1 MTTHRKKRGR
11 PPLLW
16 HGPRGKEFVRAVNIT
31 RYERRKGRPLLTA
44 AQAIRLV
51 LKRPEFAQLRKY
63 RVRYLEKQSLNAV
76 EFWSP
81 YRKLY
86 KASKAFS
93 TVSTERITGT
103 ENELEEQ
110 KIDPQLFS

>member
-11 PPLLW
+11 PPFLW
-16 HGPRGKEFVRAVNIT
+16 HGRGGQEFVAAVNIT
-31 RYERRKGRPLLTA
+31 RYERRPNGRPLLTA

-51 LKRPEFAQLRKY
+51 LRRHEFAQLRKY
-63 RVRYLEKQSLNAV
+63 KVRYLEKQYSNAL

-81 YRKLY
+81 YRKLH

-93 TVSTERITGT
+93 TVSTARITGT
-103 ENELEEQ
+103 
-110 KIDPQLFS
+110 KS